1 VFLSFSKEV
10 TTVINRLSAFFLS
23 QRQLLNR
30 WQLPLAGLLLMG
42 GLAATVSTLQA
53 AAPHKQTQAVKST
66 AVAPPVEA
74 AVPQQ
79 QEQIVD
85 STAVAPPVEAAAP
98 QQQAQADY
106 PTAVEPPVE
115 AAVPQQQAQADYP
128 TAVEPPVEAAVPQQQ
143 EQIVDSTAVKPPV
156 EAAAPQKQEQIVD
169 STAVTKPLTKWNRQA
184 QAVPKQ
190 TIAQLPTSEASL
202 PDGTYLYGQS
212 SQSQQIGKEYL
223 IFEASQGKVTGAM
236 YLPSSEYSCFHGT
249 LDSKQMNL
257 TVVNPYDQ
265 TAFSH
270 SIARAQPAHI
280 AAAGGQINLQNTY
293 DTVTYPHTVQLEG
306 YQPIS
311 KVSDNDQQVLNLCRN
326 NSYQQTSN

>member
-1 VFLSFSKEV
+1 M
-10 TTVINRLSAFFLS
+10 INRLSAFFLS

-74 AVPQQ
+74 AAPQQ
-79 QEQIVD
+79 QAQADD
-85 STAVAPPVEAAAP
+85 STAVAPPVEAAVH
-98 QQQAQADY
+98 QQQAKAD
-106 PTAVEPPVE
+106 
-115 AAVPQQQAQADYP
+115 
-128 TAVEPPVEAAVPQQQ
+128 
-143 EQIVDSTAVKPPV
+143 DSTAVKPPV
-156 EAAAPQKQEQIVD
+156 EAAAPQKQEEIVD
-169 STAVTKPLTKWNRQA
+169 STAVTKPLTKSNPQA

>member
-1 VFLSFSKEV
+1 MLE
-10 TTVINRLSAFFLS
+10 TV
-23 QRQLLNR
+23 
-30 WQLPLAGLLLMG
+30 
-42 GLAATVSTLQA
+42 TLQ
-53 AAPHKQTQAVKST
+53 QQAQ
-66 AVAPPVEA
+66 A
-74 AVPQQ
+74 
-79 QEQIVD
+79 VD
-85 STAVAPPVEAAAP
+85 STAVAKP
-98 QQQAQADY
+98 Q
-106 PTAVEPPVE
+106 AVRV
-115 AAVPQQQAQADYP
+115 AAVAQ
-128 TAVEPPVEAAVPQQQ
+128 V
-143 EQIVDSTAVKPPV
+143 
-156 EAAAPQKQEQIVD
+156 
-169 STAVTKPLTKWNRQA
+169 
-184 QAVPKQ
+184 AVPK
-190 TIAQLPTSEASL
+190 ASI

-212 SQSQQIGKEYL
+212 SEPEQIGKEY
-223 IFEASQGKVTGAM
+223 IVFEARQGKVIGAM

>member
-1 VFLSFSKEV
+1 M
-10 TTVINRLSAFFLS
+10 INRLSAFFLS

-53 AAPHKQTQAVKST
+53 AAPNKQTQAVKST

-74 AVPQQ
+74 A
-79 QEQIVD
+79 
-85 STAVAPPVEAAAP
+85 AP
-98 QQQAQADY
+98 QQQAQSEDS
-106 PTAVEPPVE
+106 TAVKPPVE
-115 AAVPQQQAQADYP
+115 AAVLPQQAQADDP
-128 TAVEPPVEAAVPQQQ
+128 
-143 EQIVDSTAVKPPV
+143 TAVKPPV
-156 EAAAPQKQEQIVD
+156 EAAAPQKQEEIVD
-169 STAVTKPLTKWNRQA
+169 STAVTKPLAKSNPQA

>member
-53 AAPHKQTQAVKST
+53 AAPNKQTQAVKST

-74 AVPQQ
+74 AAPQQQAQSEDSTAVVPPVEAAVPQQ
-79 QEQIVD
+79 QAQADD
-85 STAVAPPVEAAAP
+85 STVVKPPVEAAAP
-98 QQQAQADY
+98 QQQAQADD
-106 PTAVEPPVE
+106 P
-115 AAVPQQQAQADYP
+115 
-128 TAVEPPVEAAVPQQQ
+128 
-143 EQIVDSTAVKPPV
+143 TAVKPPL
-156 EAAAPQKQEQIVD
+156 EAAAPQKQEEIVD
-169 STAVTKPLTKWNRQA
+169 STAVTKPLAKSNPQA

>member
-1 VFLSFSKEV
+1 M
-10 TTVINRLSAFFLS
+10 INRLSAFFLS

-53 AAPHKQTQAVKST
+53 AAPNKQTQAVKST

-74 AVPQQ
+74 A
-79 QEQIVD
+79 
-85 STAVAPPVEAAAP
+85 AP
-98 QQQAQADY
+98 QQQAQS
-106 PTAVEPPVE
+106 E
-115 AAVPQQQAQADYP
+115 
-128 TAVEPPVEAAVPQQQ
+128 
-143 EQIVDSTAVKPPV
+143 DSTAVKPPV
-156 EAAAPQKQEQIVD
+156 EAAAPQKQEEIVD
-169 STAVTKPLTKWNRQA
+169 STAVTKPLAKSNPQA

>member
-1 VFLSFSKEV
+1 M
-10 TTVINRLSAFFLS
+10 INRLSAFFLS
-23 QRQLLNR
+23 QRQQLNR

-74 AVPQQ
+74 A
-79 QEQIVD
+79 
-85 STAVAPPVEAAAP
+85 AP
-98 QQQAQADY
+98 QQQAQADDS
-106 PTAVEPPVE
+106 TAVAPPVE
-115 AAVPQQQAQADYP
+115 AAVPQQQAQAD
-128 TAVEPPVEAAVPQQQ
+128 
-143 EQIVDSTAVKPPV
+143 DSTAVKPPV
-156 EAAAPQKQEQIVD
+156 EATAPQQQAQADEP
-169 STAVTKPLTKWNRQA
+169 TAVTKPLAKSNPQA

-190 TIAQLPTSEASL
+190 AIAQLPTSEASL

-212 SQSQQIGKEYL
+212 SQSQQIGKEYI

>member
-1 VFLSFSKEV
+1 M
-10 TTVINRLSAFFLS
+10 INRLSAFFLS
-23 QRQLLNR
+23 QRQQLNR

-106 PTAVEPPVE
+106 PTAVAPPVE
-115 AAVPQQQAQADYP
+115 AAVPQQQAADYP
-128 TAVEPPVEAAVPQQQ
+128 TAVAPPVEAAVPQQQ

>member
-1 VFLSFSKEV
+1 M
-10 TTVINRLSAFFLS
+10 INRLSAFFLS

-79 QEQIVD
+79 QDQIVD
-85 STAVAPPVEAAAP
+85 STAVAPPVEAA
-98 QQQAQADY
+98 
-106 PTAVEPPVE
+106 
-115 AAVPQQQAQADYP
+115 VPQQQAPADYP
-128 TAVEPPVEAAVPQQQ
+128 
-143 EQIVDSTAVKPPV
+143 TAVKPPV
-156 EAAAPQKQEQIVD
+156 EAAAPHKQEESVD

>member
-1 VFLSFSKEV
+1 
-10 TTVINRLSAFFLS
+10 
-23 QRQLLNR
+23 
-30 WQLPLAGLLLMG
+30 
-42 GLAATVSTLQA
+42 
-53 AAPHKQTQAVKST
+53 
-66 AVAPPVEA
+66 
-74 AVPQQ
+74 
-79 QEQIVD
+79 
-85 STAVAPPVEAAAP
+85 
-98 QQQAQADY
+98 
-106 PTAVEPPVE
+106 
-115 AAVPQQQAQADYP
+115 
-128 TAVEPPVEAAVPQQQ
+128 VEAAVPQQQ

-156 EAAAPQKQEQIVD
+156 EAAAPQQQEQIVD